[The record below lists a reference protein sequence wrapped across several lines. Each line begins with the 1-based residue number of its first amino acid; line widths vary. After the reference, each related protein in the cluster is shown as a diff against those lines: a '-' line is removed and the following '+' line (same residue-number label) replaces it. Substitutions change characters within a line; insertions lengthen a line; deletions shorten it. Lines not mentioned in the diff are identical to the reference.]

1 MHYEKGI
8 DMSIIRRPTIGL
20 ALGGGGAR
28 GLAHIGLL
36 EVFEREGIPFDCICG
51 TSMGGIIA
59 ALYAAGLSVE
69 YLKEIALSLS
79 NPRNFLRFLDITPP
93 QRGIIK
99 TDRIRAFFADL
110 IGSKKTFRDLPIPI
124 SLTSVDLITKKV
136 IYLTEG
142 SLIEACMATSAVPGL
157 FPPVELNGMLLVDG
171 GVLDNV
177 PARAARKMGAEYII
191 AVDVNYFSG
200 SKSGWVD
207 FPKDATIRKF
217 LPAFA
222 LDFYQAEIIMTSAIT
237 ANNLKQAKPELVMN
251 PQVPAD
257 VNIFFGFTKAAE
269 VIQYG
274 VRAAEEVIP
283 RLREEIKPKIH
294 LFPANIDPKRL
305 AE

>member
-1 MHYEKGI
+1 
-8 DMSIIRRPTIGL
+8 MSSLIRRPTIGL

-28 GLAHIGLL
+28 GLAHIGVL

-59 ALYAAGLSVE
+59 TLYAAGISVE
-69 YLKEIALSLS
+69 TMKEIALSLS
-79 NPRNFLRFLDITPP
+79 NPKNFLRFLEITPP

-99 TDRIRAFFADL
+99 TDRIRAFLADL
-110 IGSKKTFRDLPIPI
+110 IGSKKTFEDLPVPI

-136 IYLTEG
+136 VYLTKG

-157 FPPVELNGMLLVDG
+157 FPPVELDGMLLVDG

-200 SKSGWVD
+200 SESRWVD

-222 LDFYQAEIIMTSAIT
+222 LDFYQAEIIMSSAIT
-237 ANNLKQAKPELVMN
+237 AMNLKQAKPELVLN

-257 VNIFFGFTKAAE
+257 VNMFFGFTKAAE

-274 VRAAEEVIP
+274 VHAAEEVVQQV
-283 RLREEIKPKIH
+283 RASIKPKVH
-294 LFPANIDPKRL
+294 LFPPNIDPKQVGD
-305 AE
+305 